1 MAHTREDVARIKTT
15 LITSLD
21 NYIAVLKGNIAA
33 AENCKRAVLMTTAQ
47 IPDIEPLTLRET
59 PETGTAAAKSGF
71 VRDLA
76 DKIANVAAPGN
87 GK

>member
-1 MAHTREDVARIKTT
+1 MANTREDVAQVKSQ
-15 LITSLD
+15 LIIWLD
-21 NYIAVLKGNIAA
+21 RYIALLKNNIAA
-33 AENCKRAVLMTTAQ
+33 AENCRRAVLMTTAQ